1 MNYEST
7 SHISSWIFTA
17 SQLIELRTRA
27 NNRVRSLLFKDS
39 ERKKEQQKQEEQ
51 QPNSTSTINDSSSQL
66 PVSFAKGYNRKK
78 LDDQAMDI
86 DEGNNVVKETE
97 ELPFITQEEETTL
110 VNFYATKLFDL
121 IGPNAQ
127 HPPLRRDV
135 KVASTAALLL
145 RRFYLSNS
153 VMIYDPKVFM
163 VACAFLA
170 TKIEDATVNIKYLEE
185 GTKLMK
191 AHVTIPDII
200 NSEIY
205 LAAGCDYDLLCLHPY
220 RAVESYTEDLRSFL
234 RSKEGQPC
242 VNREW
247 VGSADLLP
255 LYEGAKRIA
264 EEMVVTDAPLL
275 ATPGKIGLASLHLAN
290 KRLIEEQ
297 NYKEDANKSS
307 NTVEH
312 EEKQK
317 DVIKID
323 LKGYLKMR
331 FGTSH
336 KEKDIDT
343 IWNEIDQVCTLIRE
357 PERSSQIDMV
367 SLKGIYKKLKKCK
380 GGNEKKKKKKKRKRV
395 DDE

>member
-1 MNYEST
+1 MDYQNS

-17 SQLIELRTRA
+17 SQLVELRTRA
-27 NNRVRSLLFKDS
+27 NNRGRSSLFK
-39 ERKKEQQKQEEQ
+39 EFEQKKQQQKQEEQ
-51 QPNSTSTINDSSSQL
+51 QANSTSPSSSKL

-78 LDDQAMDI
+78 SDNQAMEI
-86 DEGNNVVKETE
+86 DQDESEKVKESE
-97 ELPFITQEEETTL
+97 EIPFLTPDEETTI
-110 VNFYATKLFDL
+110 VIFYATKLFDL

-170 TKIEDATVNIKYLEE
+170 TKIEDTTVNIKYLEE
-185 GTKLMK
+185 GTKLMQ

-200 NSEIY
+200 NSEIH

-220 RAVESYTEDLRSFL
+220 RVVESYTEDLRTFL
-234 RSKEGQPC
+234 KSKEGRSC

-255 LYEGAKRIA
+255 LYEGAKRIV
-264 EEMVVTDAPLL
+264 EEMVVTDVPLL
-275 ATPGKIGLASLHLAN
+275 ATPGKIGLASLRLAN
-290 KRLIEEQ
+290 ERLIEEQ
-297 NYKEDANKSS
+297 NLKDNVNKVGSSVED
-307 NTVEH
+307 
-312 EEKQK
+312 EEK

-336 KEKDIDT
+336 QEKDIDT
-343 IWNEIDQVCTLIRE
+343 IWNEIDGICKVIRE
-357 PERSSQIDMV
+357 PKQNSGIDMA
-367 SLKGIYKKLKKCK
+367 SLKVIYKKLKKCK
-380 GGNEKKKKKKKRKRV
+380 GGHEKKKKKKKRKRV
-395 DDE
+395 DDN